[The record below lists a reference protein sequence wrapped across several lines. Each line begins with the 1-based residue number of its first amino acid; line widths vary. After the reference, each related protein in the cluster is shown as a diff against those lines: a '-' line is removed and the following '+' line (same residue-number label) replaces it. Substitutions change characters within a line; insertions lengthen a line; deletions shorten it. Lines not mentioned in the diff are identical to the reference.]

1 MNPANPNRPYKPSQL
16 SLGFPAKEPTLDA
29 LLVTEANESA
39 LAVLGAPQSWPFP
52 VICLL
57 GPPRCGLSVL
67 ARAWCQ
73 EFEGSYHVAKEFSR
87 LKSRGLAAL
96 ASGFVAVDDADRVK
110 KSENLLTLI
119 NSATAEGGHVLLT
132 SKHHPSQWQ
141 TQSADLKSRLMA
153 LPVIEIGEPDEK
165 MLKARLESALTYLR
179 LSHVPL
185 FKGKGASEVRPVVI
199 ARMANLAFFNG
210 SKVQGRERMD
220 SEKSYIRRVLR
231 ERTELEEG
239 AKDVVALP
247 HPRFEALH
255 DYYKA
260 EMLDFGSSE
269 QGPNLASNM
278 LEIVFKNLCFSSSS
292 LEPLTKK
299 VPGSV
304 KVTQLK
310 AMVKQLFK
318 VTSDLYNSL
327 DLN

>member
-1 MNPANPNRPYKPSQL
+1 MNPAHPNRPYKPSQL

-119 NSATAEGGHVLLT
+119 NTATAEGGHVLLT

-165 MLKARLESALTYLR
+165 MLKARLESAAERYFLKLEPEVIKYLVPR
-179 LSHVPL
+179 LELSYEAIEIFIEKLNDKVTEAGRAPSVPL
-185 FKGKGASEVRPVVI
+185 AREVV
-199 ARMANLAFFNG
+199 
-210 SKVQGRERMD
+210 E
-220 SEKSYIRRVLR
+220 
-231 ERTELEEG
+231 ELG
-239 AKDVVALP
+239 WADP
-247 HPRFEALH
+247 DQRS
-255 DYYKA
+255 
-260 EMLDFGSSE
+260 ML
-269 QGPNLASNM
+269 
-278 LEIVFKNLCFSSSS
+278 
-292 LEPLTKK
+292 
-299 VPGSV
+299 
-304 KVTQLK
+304 
-310 AMVKQLFK
+310 
-318 VTSDLYNSL
+318 
-327 DLN
+327 